1 MRSGEMKREELF
13 RRNHELFEVFMLEA
27 LDDPALTAHIPS
39 GASVIFLPEND
50 PELLAANLE
59 LARVKRQQSE
69 QVVFV
74 RVKLVPE
81 VRTIFVPRLTVEPA
95 LAV

>member
-1 MRSGEMKREELF
+1 LF
-13 RRNHELFEVFMLEA
+13 RRNHELFEMFMLEA
-27 LDDPALTAHIPS
+27 LNDPALTAQIPN

-59 LARVKRQQSE
+59 LARVKRQQGE

-81 VRTIFVPRLTVEPA
+81 MRTIFVPRLTVEPA
-95 LAV
+95 LAA

>member
-1 MRSGEMKREELF
+1 MKREELF
-13 RRNHELFEVFMLEA
+13 RRNHELFEMFMLES

-74 RVKLVPE
+74 RVKLAPE

-95 LAV
+95 LAA

>member
-1 MRSGEMKREELF
+1 MEREEQF
-13 RRNHELFEVFMLEA
+13 KRNHDLFEMFMLEA
-27 LDDPALTAHIPS
+27 LNDPKLTEHIPA

-50 PELLAANLE
+50 PELTAANQE
-59 LARVKRQQSE
+59 LARAKRQAGE

-81 VRTIFVPRLTVEPA
+81 VRTVFVPRLSVEPA
-95 LAV
+95 FA